1 MPKEKIQE
9 LIEVMLQRTGPVL
22 PLSAFKDFPELPA
35 PQSMRNRMA
44 EGKIPKEW
52 FFKNGR
58 KTLVDMRE
66 YLPFWAN
73 GFTSYANT
81 GKVGHK

>member
-9 LIEVMLQRTGPVL
+9 LIDAMLKRTGPML
-22 PLSAFKDFPELPA
+22 PLPSFKDFPELPA

-44 EGKIPKEW
+44 EGKIPKEY
-52 FFKNGR
+52 FFKHGR
-58 KTLVDMRE
+58 KTLVDMQA

-81 GKVGHK
+81 GQIGNK